1 MSIELVMPS
10 NHLIPCHSLLLLPS
24 IFPRIR
30 VFSNEPVLLRIRWPK
45 YWNFSFSISP
55 SNEYSGLIS
64 FRMNWLD
71 LLPVQGTLK
80 SLLQQH
86 SSKASILWH
95 SAFLVKEST
104 NLWSKISTILAWK
117 EVSCVFTVHGKL
129 ILRFFTL
136 AALRAVTWGFQGWS
150 PISGNRGSL
159 LGCPALCACSNFPNS
174 QSLPY
179 SALQWAPAVWLG
191 THHGGSQCT
200 EPLPREAPAC
210 PWCMQGAYSRGFRN
224 TRATDRWTVT

>member
-10 NHLIPCHSLLLLPS
+10 NHLIPCHPLLLLPS

-45 YWNFSFSISP
+45 YWNFSLSISP

-71 LLPVQGTLK
+71 LLAVQGTLK
-80 SLLQQH
+80 SLLQQY
-86 SSKASILWH
+86 SSKASILWC

-104 NLWSKISTILAWK
+104 NLWSKISTILVWK
-117 EVSCVFTVHGKL
+117 EVSCVLTVHGKL

-159 LGCPALCACSNFPNS
+159 LGCPAPCTCSNFPNS

-179 SALQWAPAVWLG
+179 SALQWAPTVWLG

-210 PWCMQGAYSRGFRN
+210 PWSMQGAYSRGFRN
-224 TRATDRWTVT
+224 TRATDRWTMT